1 MPRIVILTVA
11 VLLAIVVLAPVIWLM
26 ILSVSST
33 ADIYTIPLR
42 WIPSDWDLSRYGR
55 LLAPDPSG
63 NTSPFLLALRNSL
76 IVGVAGTIIA
86 LTISAPAAWH
96 ISRAHAGEG
105 LLHVMVGTY
114 MLPQTVMA
122 LPLYVMLSSSGL
134 LNRPSGLVI
143 VYLGFLVP
151 FTTWL
156 LKTGFDQVPRQ
167 LDDAA
172 RVDGLGAFG
181 IMVRIG
187 IPIARASIATTALF
201 ALLMAWDEFFYA
213 LLFTSNAAAKTVT
226 VAIVDFT
233 SGRVSDYGLVA
244 AGGVVAA
251 LPPVL
256 IGVLLQRHLI
266 SGLTA
271 GGVKG

>member
-1 MPRIVILTVA
+1 MRKLLILA
-11 VLLAIVVLAPVIWLM
+11 AALLLAIVVVAPVLWLV

-33 ADIYTIPLR
+33 TDIYTVPLR
-42 WIPSDWDLSRYGR
+42 WFPAHLDFSRYGR

-63 NTSPFLLALRNSL
+63 HASPFLLALRNSL
-76 IVGVAGTIIA
+76 IVGGVGTFVA
-86 LTISAPAAWH
+86 LVISALAAWH
-96 ISRAHAGEG
+96 ISRVHRSERFLHA
-105 LLHVMVGTY
+105 MVGTY

-122 LPLYVMLSSSGL
+122 LPLYVMLSACGL
-134 LNRPSGLVI
+134 LNHPGGLI
-143 VYLGFLVP
+143 LAYLGFLVP

-156 LKTGFDQVPRQ
+156 LKTGFDQVPRE

-172 RVDGLGAFG
+172 RVDGLGPLG
-181 IMVRIG
+181 TLIRIAV
-187 IPIARASIATTALF
+187 PLARASIATTALF

-213 LLFTSNAAAKTVT
+213 LLFTSNADAKTVT

-244 AGGVVAA
+244 AAGVVAGA
-251 LPPVL
+251 PPIV
-256 IGVLLQRHLI
+256 IGFLLQRHLI
-266 SGLTA
+266 SGLLA

>member
-86 LTISAPAAWH
+86 LAISAPAAWH

-172 RVDGLGAFG
+172 RVDGLGASASWCGSASRLHGPASPPPRSLPCLWRGTSSSMRFCSPRMQRLRPSRWPSS
-181 IMVRIG
+181 IS
-187 IPIARASIATTALF
+187 RA
-201 ALLMAWDEFFYA
+201 
-213 LLFTSNAAAKTVT
+213 
-226 VAIVDFT
+226 VAFPT
-233 SGRVSDYGLVA
+233 MGWS
-244 AGGVVAA
+244 
-251 LPPVL
+251 PP
-256 IGVLLQRHLI
+256 GASWRR
-266 SGLTA
+266 SRRS
-271 GGVKG
+271 